1 MSKEYKLLFKD
12 LKQDRK
18 EKMYHNLKKIHHA
31 SECEI
36 GNEDRDMK
44 EWIAEMA
51 CYKPPP
57 KRLPRDKDVFV

>member
-1 MSKEYKLLFKD
+1 MTDENKILFKK

-18 EKMYHNLKKIHHA
+18 VKTYKNLKKLNHG

-36 GNEDRDMK
+36 GTEDREMP
-44 EWIAEMA
+44 EWIAEMS
-51 CYKPPP
+51 CYKKPP